1 MPDAE
6 VNSLTEPKLLKRYLV
21 SVSVV
26 RRELFF
32 PEPRVTRTEIE
43 PSGIDPISERNPV
56 KEPFG
61 LTSLEA

>member
-26 RRELFF
+26 RREFV
-32 PEPRVTRTEIE
+32 PEPRFTRTEIE
-43 PSGIDPISERNPV
+43 SSGIDPISERNPV